1 MALGQPFAMSAP
13 MDSPLAETAAP
24 PTMLIHVG
32 ESCER
37 LIRFTREDIATF
49 ARLTGDTNPLHHDVQ
64 AAQRARHGEIIA
76 SGQQLTA
83 HMMGLVAS
91 HFSRGEEDRRR
102 ELLCLNFNFAF
113 KAPVF
118 AEQELVL
125 RWRVASVEWNPTLGG
140 WLAHVDG
147 RATVRHAHPCVVGRG
162 TLLLKSD
169 GAMGP

>member
-1 MALGQPFAMSAP
+1 
-13 MDSPLAETAAP
+13 MDTTLAEAELPAA
-24 PTMLIHVG
+24 TLIHVG

-37 LIRFTREDIATF
+37 VIRFSREDIAAF

-76 SGQQLTA
+76 SGQQTTA
-83 HMMGLVAS
+83 QMIGLAAS
-91 HFSRGEEDRRR
+91 HFSRADEGQPR

-125 RWRVASVEWNPTLGG
+125 HWRVASVEWNGSLGG

-162 TLLLKSD
+162 TLLVKESE
-169 GAMGP
+169 A

>member
-1 MALGQPFAMSAP
+1 MDTLAP
-13 MDSPLAETAAP
+13 DAQSTS
-24 PTMLIHVG
+24 LIRVG
-32 ESCER
+32 ETCER

-49 ARLTGDTNPLHHDVQ
+49 ARLTGDTNPLHFDVQ

-76 SGQQLTA
+76 SGQQTTA
-83 HMMGLVAS
+83 QMIGLVAS
-91 HFSRGEEDRRR
+91 HFSRSDDGQER

-118 AEQELVL
+118 AEQDLVL
-125 RWRVASVEWNPTLGG
+125 HWRVASVEWNATLDG

-162 TLLLKSD
+162 TLLVKNGD
-169 GAMGP
+169 DD

>member
-1 MALGQPFAMSAP
+1 
-13 MDSPLAETAAP
+13 MDSTSAEAQR
-24 PTMLIHVG
+24 LILVG

-37 LIRFTREDIATF
+37 IIRFSREDIATF
-49 ARLTGDTNPLHHDVQ
+49 AHITGDTNPLHHDAQ

-76 SGQQLTA
+76 SGQQTTA
-83 HMMGLVAS
+83 MMIGLVAS
-91 HFSRGEEDRRR
+91 YFSRSDDGVDR

-125 RWRVASVEWNPTLGG
+125 HWRVGNVEWNNTLGG

-147 RATVRHAHPCVVGRG
+147 QATVRHAHPCVIGRG
-162 TLLLKSD
+162 TLLVK
-169 GAMGP
+169 GAAA